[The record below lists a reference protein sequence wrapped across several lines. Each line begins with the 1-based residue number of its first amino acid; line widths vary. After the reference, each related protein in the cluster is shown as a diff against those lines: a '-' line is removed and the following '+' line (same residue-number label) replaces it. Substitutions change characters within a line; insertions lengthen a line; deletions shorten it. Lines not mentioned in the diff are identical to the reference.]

1 MKIRSLLAVAAV
13 LSFSTAAFAADVDFS
28 KGIKNATG
36 AIFELQDNNT
46 TVTPLSQPKGF
57 DGPGHGGDHHPGPG
71 PGGDH
76 HPGPGPDGDHHHPGP
91 GPDGDHHHPGPGPE
105 PHHKPCPPVF
115 EPSSY
120 DYDRDGIKPDCRVW
134 EFTAG
139 SANSRTEKFNMKEYG
154 TYRSYRVTPRYD
166 FEGCVTSYDTELL
179 STSPYE
185 KEWGHS
191 RELTVEIGERPLK
204 PGQVENLTVCQSA
217 ETDAEVDVSKMAFE
231 YQVLKEN
238 TSGFWKK
245 ATKFTLTPGQP
256 KP

>member
-28 KGIKNATG
+28 KGIKDATG
-36 AIFELQDNNT
+36 AIFKLQDNTT

-71 PGGDH
+71 PDW
-76 HPGPGPDGDHHHPGP
+76 
-91 GPDGDHHHPGPGPE
+91 DHHHPGPGPE

-120 DYDRDGIKPDCRVW
+120 EYDREGTKQDCRVW
-134 EFTAG
+134 QFTAG
-139 SANSRTEKFNMKEYG
+139 SENSRTEKFNMKEFG

-166 FEGCVTSYDTELL
+166 FEGCVTGYDTDLL

-185 KEWGHS
+185 RDWGHS
-191 RELTVEIGERPLK
+191 RELTVVIGERPLK
-204 PGQVENLTVCQSA
+204 PGQVENLTICQTG
-217 ETDAEVDVSKMAFE
+217 EINAEVDVSKMAFE
-231 YQVLKEN
+231 YQVLNEN
-238 TSGFWKK
+238 TSNFWKK